1 MMSAH
6 ERFEQ
11 LCALATTGDL
21 SPDEFSQLREHLL
34 RCTGCRAAYGDF
46 HSIVEQGFPALERP
60 KLPWS
65 FPKIGVKKRFVARA
79 AKQGIAITHL
89 RERTGARRILVTA
102 TLGVFLAMLF
112 GFGARWYRSVLDRET
127 AAASQIAGLSEKIID
142 LERQL
147 SAKSQEAQPRLIPPS
162 APAQIVP
169 QEVREQNAELSR
181 LQRDY
186 DATLTS
192 RAQLEEAV
200 AALSRELSAVRG
212 ESVASRTD
220 VQRLERDLR
229 DADLNLSRSREE
241 LERLRAAGA
250 GTTATITDLQRQ
262 LAAFTAT
269 VREQTQTIQRDR
281 ELLARD
287 KDIRDLMAARDLRI
301 VDVQDDGTPGKVR
314 PLPGRI
320 FYTHGKSLIFYAYDL
335 QNKGNANNVAFQ
347 VWGKRDGRSQA
358 PRSLGILYVDD
369 SSQNRWALKFEDPD
383 VLARIDQVFVTVEPP
398 GGSRQPTGK
407 QLLTAAFLN
416 QEPNHP

>member
-1 MMSAH
+1 MMSTH

-34 RCTGCRAAYGDF
+34 QCTSCRAAYGDF

-65 FPKIGVKKRFVARA
+65 FPKIGLKKRFAARA
-79 AKQGIAITHL
+79 AKEGISITGV

-102 TLGVFLAMLF
+102 AVGVFLAMLL
-112 GFGARWYRSVLDRET
+112 GFGARWYRSALDREA
-127 AAASQIAGLSEKIID
+127 AAASQIAALSEKIVN

-147 SAKSQEAQPRLIPPS
+147 SAKPEAQPQLILPP
-162 APAQIVP
+162 APIPIAP
-169 QEVREQNAELSR
+169 QETGEQNVELSR

-186 DATLTS
+186 DASLTS
-192 RAQLEEAV
+192 RAQLEDAV

-212 ESVASRTD
+212 ESVTSRAE

-229 DADLNLSRSREE
+229 DADLNFSRSREE
-241 LERLRAAGA
+241 LERLRTSGAA
-250 GTTATITDLQRQ
+250 TTATIADLQRQ

-269 VREQTQTIQRDR
+269 LREQTQTIERDR

-335 QNKGNANNVAFQ
+335 QNKGNPTNVAFQ
-347 VWGKRDGRSQA
+347 VGGKRDGRSQA

-383 VLARIDQVFVTVEPP
+383 VLGQIDQVFVTVEPP